1 MSFSSTALLTFSH
14 LQVYNN
20 RPTKMMSDLN
30 MFHGKNVW
38 LCFISIIF
46 VHFCHKTEKYLFSN
60 SLKYFNFFYQRK
72 WLQIWVCPIKHCLI
86 WFKRRCL
93 RLILAI
99 SWEVRILN
107 FLDVVYYFSSKESV
121 VRSKCVSFSFF
132 FFFVLFF
139 VFCFLLVFLPL
150 L

>member
-1 MSFSSTALLTFSH
+1 
-14 LQVYNN
+14 
-20 RPTKMMSDLN
+20 MMSDLN

-132 FFFVLFF
+132 LFCFLFF
-139 VFCFLLVFLPL
+139 VFYLYFCHYYRIIFQLKKFLVILRYIEKLQWKICV
-150 L
+150 